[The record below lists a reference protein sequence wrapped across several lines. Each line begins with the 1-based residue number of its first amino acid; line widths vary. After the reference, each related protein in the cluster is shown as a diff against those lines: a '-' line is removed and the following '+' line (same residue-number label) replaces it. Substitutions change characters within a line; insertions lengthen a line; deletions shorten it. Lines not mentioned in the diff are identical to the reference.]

1 MPAAIIITLDM
12 KKCRIRIHKT
22 TLELLNRPK
31 NIHILINPAEYKL
44 VIRPTPPDIKDSL
57 KISYKADSDCE
68 FYSTELME
76 QLSRLRPELST
87 SRTYRIIGEIIE
99 EKRIALFDINKAVIY
114 DGPPTN
120 DSKDHTRS
128 SPNEC

>member
-1 MPAAIIITLDM
+1 M
-12 KKCRIRIHKT
+12 KKCRIRIHKA

-31 NIHILINPAEYKL
+31 NIHILINPEEYKL

-76 QLSRLRPELST
+76 QLSKLRPELGT
-87 SRTYRIIGEIIE
+87 SCTYRIIGELVE
-99 EKRIALFDINKAVIY
+99 EKRIALFDINKAAIY
-114 DGPPTN
+114 DGPSIN
-120 DSKDHTRS
+120 ESKDHIRRV
-128 SPNEC
+128 PHEC